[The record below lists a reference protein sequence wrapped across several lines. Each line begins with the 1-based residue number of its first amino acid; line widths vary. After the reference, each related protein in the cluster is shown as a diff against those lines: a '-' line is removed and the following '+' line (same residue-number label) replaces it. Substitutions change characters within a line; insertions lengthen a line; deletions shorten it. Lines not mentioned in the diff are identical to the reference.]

1 MQEMRAGMRLPKH
14 PNLVGIA
21 TLQHTATHCN
31 TLQHSCRHTLI
42 LLVNTRIYL
51 VFQCNTLQL
60 TAKRL
65 PKHPNLVGT
74 ATLQHTATHC
84 NTLQHADSI
93 CSTFCKSDLMCD
105 ASWFDVWFLAK
116 VISFVTL
123 YLWCLMKWG
132 MMPQLPHQVRQAWW
146 VIDSCIVMMAHQVRH
161 HAFKWLRNN
170 TSVSVL
176 CASSTRAINVM
187 HVPVMWHTH
196 IWVMWRMKDACDAW
210 TMQWHTHVWV
220 TCHVKDGCDVWRM
233 PVAYQARISHIN
245 LYCFTQSIAIWYVL
259 VSERQSKHVKR

>member
-1 MQEMRAGMRLPKH
+1 MMQEMRAGMRLPKH

-84 NTLQHADSI
+84 NTLIQSVAH
-93 CSTFCKSDLMCD
+93 F
-105 ASWFDVWFLAK
+105 AK
-116 VISFVTL
+116 VI
-123 YLWCLMKWG
+123 
-132 MMPQLPHQVRQAWW
+132 
-146 VIDSCIVMMAHQVRH
+146 
-161 HAFKWLRNN
+161 
-170 TSVSVL
+170 
-176 CASSTRAINVM
+176 
-187 HVPVMWHTH
+187 
-196 IWVMWRMKDACDAW
+196 
-210 TMQWHTHVWV
+210 
-220 TCHVKDGCDVWRM
+220 
-233 PVAYQARISHIN
+233 
-245 LYCFTQSIAIWYVL
+245 
-259 VSERQSKHVKR
+259 